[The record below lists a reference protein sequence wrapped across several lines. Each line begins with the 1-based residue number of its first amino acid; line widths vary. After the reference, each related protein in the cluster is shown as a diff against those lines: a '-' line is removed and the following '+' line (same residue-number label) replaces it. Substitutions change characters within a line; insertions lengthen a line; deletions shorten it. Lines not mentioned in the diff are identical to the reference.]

1 MNNSAI
7 KEKIES
13 ANTALGIELGSTRI
27 KAVLVTDDYQVVAS
41 GDFVW
46 ENELHDNIWTYPLEK
61 VWKGIQTSYANLAA
75 SVSEEYGLKLTRIG
89 SIGISAMMHGYM
101 PFDKDGNLLVPFRTW
116 RNNITGEAA
125 EKLTKLF
132 NFNIPERWSVA
143 HLYQAILNKEDHV
156 KDIDFIT
163 TLDGYVSWKL
173 SGNKNTG
180 IGGNKNTGI
189 GDASGMFPID
199 EATKNYD
206 GKMLEQFASLPEV
219 AQYPWNI
226 REILPDV
233 LLAGQPAGKLTE
245 EGAKLLD
252 ISGQLQAGSLI
263 APSEGDAGTGMVA
276 TNAVRKRT
284 GNISAGTSAF
294 SMVVLDQKLNKVHR
308 DIDMVTTPDGAP
320 VAMVHTNNCS
330 SDINAWASV
339 FNQFAKALGVNLS
352 PNQLYEKLFDTSL
365 RGDQDAGGLVNFSY
379 LSGENITKVQD
390 GRPMM
395 VRKPDSHFTL
405 ANIFKV
411 QLYSAFAPLKIGMD
425 ILLREEHIRTDVL
438 IAQGGLF
445 KTPVVAQQVLADA
458 LNTPITLMS
467 NAGEGGPWGM
477 AVLALYASDNKGKNL
492 ADYLDDEVFVDSESA
507 TLYPEP
513 ESVQGYEKFI
523 DNYKAALPAEIEA
536 GKDMK
541 LN

>member
-1 MNNSAI
+1 MDKSAI

-27 KAVLVTDDYQVVAS
+27 KAVLVTDDYNVVAS

-46 ENELHDNIWTYPLEK
+46 ENELRNNIWTYPIEK
-61 VWKGIQTSYANLAA
+61 VWKGIQTSYANMAA
-75 SVSEEYGLKLTRIG
+75 SVNEQYGIKLTKIG

-125 EKLTKLF
+125 DKLTKLF

-156 KDIDFIT
+156 KEIDFIT

-180 IGGNKNTGI
+180 IG
-189 GDASGMFPID
+189 DASGMFPID
-199 EATKNYD
+199 ENTKTYD
-206 GKMLEQFASLPEV
+206 EKMLGQFASLPEV

-226 REILPDV
+226 KEILPEV
-233 LLAGQPAGKLTE
+233 LLAGQAAGKLTP

-252 ISGQLQAGSLI
+252 TSGQLQAGSLI

-339 FNQFAKALGVNLS
+339 FNQFAKVLGVNLS
-352 PNQLYEKLFDTSL
+352 PNQLYEKLFDVSL

-395 VRKPDSHFTL
+395 VRKPNSHFTL

-477 AVLALYASDNKGKNL
+477 AVLALYASDTKGKSL
-492 ADYLDDEVFVDSESA
+492 ADYLDEEVFADAESA

-523 DNYKAALPAEIEA
+523 DNYKEALPAEIEA

>member
-1 MNNSAI
+1 MNKEEI
-7 KEKIES
+7 KGKIVS

-27 KAVLVTDDYQVVAS
+27 KAVLVTDDFQTVAS

-46 ENELHDNIWTYPLEK
+46 ENELDHNIWTYPLEK
-61 VWKGIQTSYANLAA
+61 VWKGIQTSYAKLAA
-75 SVSEEYGLKLTRIG
+75 SVSEEYGVPLTKIG

-101 PFDKDGNLLVPFRTW
+101 PFNDEGQLLVPFRTW

-132 NFNIPERWSVA
+132 GFNIPERWSVA
-143 HLYQAILNKEDHV
+143 HLYQAILNHEKHV
-156 KDIDFIT
+156 KDIAFIT

-180 IGGNKNTGI
+180 IG
-189 GDASGMFPID
+189 DASGMFPID
-199 EATKNYD
+199 ESTKNYD
-206 GKMLEQFASLPEV
+206 EGMLKKFAQLPEV
-219 AQYPWNI
+219 AQFDWDI
-226 REILPDV
+226 KEILPKA
-233 LLAGQPAGKLTE
+233 LMAGETAGHLTDD
-245 EGAKLLD
+245 GAKLLD
-252 ISGQLQAGSLI
+252 PSGQLQAGSLI

-284 GNISAGTSAF
+284 GNISVGTSAF

-320 VAMVHTNNCS
+320 VAMVHINNCS
-330 SDINAWASV
+330 SDINAWANV
-339 FNQFAKALGVNLS
+339 FGQFARALGVKLS
-352 PNQLYEKLFDTSL
+352 PNQLYEKLFDASL

-379 LSGENITKVQD
+379 LSGENITKVTN

-395 VRKPDSHFTL
+395 VRKPDSHFSL

-411 QLYSAFAPLKIGMD
+411 QLYAAFAPLKIGMD
-425 ILLREEHIRTDVL
+425 ILLREEHIRTDAL

-445 KTPVVAQQVLADA
+445 KTPVVAQQALADA
-458 LNTPITLMS
+458 LNTPITVMS

-477 AVLALYASDNKGKNL
+477 AVLALYAHDSQGLSL
-492 ADYLDDEVFVDSESA
+492 ADYLDQKVFVDNESS

-523 DNYKAALPAEIEA
+523 DNYKAALPAELAA
-536 GKDMK
+536 GKSMK
-541 LN
+541 LKN

>member
-180 IGGNKNTGI
+180 IG
-189 GDASGMFPID
+189 DASGMFPID

-233 LLAGQPAGKLTE
+233 LLAGQP
-245 EGAKLLD
+245 D
-252 ISGQLQAGSLI
+252 
-263 APSEGDAGTGMVA
+263 
-276 TNAVRKRT
+276 RK
-284 GNISAGTSAF
+284 S
-294 SMVVLDQKLNKVHR
+294 VV
-308 DIDMVTTPDGAP
+308 
-320 VAMVHTNNCS
+320 
-330 SDINAWASV
+330 
-339 FNQFAKALGVNLS
+339 
-352 PNQLYEKLFDTSL
+352 
-365 RGDQDAGGLVNFSY
+365 
-379 LSGENITKVQD
+379 
-390 GRPMM
+390 
-395 VRKPDSHFTL
+395 
-405 ANIFKV
+405 
-411 QLYSAFAPLKIGMD
+411 
-425 ILLREEHIRTDVL
+425 
-438 IAQGGLF
+438 
-445 KTPVVAQQVLADA
+445 
-458 LNTPITLMS
+458 
-467 NAGEGGPWGM
+467 
-477 AVLALYASDNKGKNL
+477 
-492 ADYLDDEVFVDSESA
+492 
-507 TLYPEP
+507 
-513 ESVQGYEKFI
+513 
-523 DNYKAALPAEIEA
+523 
-536 GKDMK
+536 
-541 LN
+541 

>member
-1 MNNSAI
+1 MDKSAI
-7 KEKIES
+7 KDKIES

-27 KAVLVTDDYQVVAS
+27 KAVLVTDDYKVVAS

-46 ENELHDNIWTYPLEK
+46 ENELRDNIWTYPIEK

-75 SVSEEYGLKLTRIG
+75 SVNEQYGFKLTKIG

-125 EKLTKLF
+125 DKLTKLF
-132 NFNIPERWSVA
+132 DFNIPERWSIA

-156 KDIDFIT
+156 KDIDFFT
-163 TLDGYVSWKL
+163 TLDGYVTWKL
-173 SGNKNTG
+173 S
-180 IGGNKNTGI
+180 GNKNTGI

-199 EATKNYD
+199 ENTKTYD
-206 GKMLEQFASLPEV
+206 EKMLGQFASLPEV
-219 AQYPWNI
+219 AQFDWNI
-226 REILPDV
+226 KDLLPEV
-233 LLAGQPAGKLTE
+233 LLAGQPAGKLTA

-252 ISGQLQAGSLI
+252 PSGQLEAGSLI

-339 FNQFAKALGVNLS
+339 FNQFAKVLGVNLS
-352 PNQLYEKLFDTSL
+352 PNELYEKLFDASL
-365 RGDQDAGGLVNFSY
+365 TGDQDAGGLVNFSY

-445 KTPVVAQQVLADA
+445 KTPVVAQQALADA

-492 ADYLDDEVFVDSESA
+492 ADYLDDEVFVGAESA

-523 DNYKAALPAEIEA
+523 DNYKEALPAEIEA

>member
-1 MNNSAI
+1 
-7 KEKIES
+7 
-13 ANTALGIELGSTRI
+13 
-27 KAVLVTDDYQVVAS
+27 
-41 GDFVW
+41 
-46 ENELHDNIWTYPLEK
+46 
-61 VWKGIQTSYANLAA
+61 
-75 SVSEEYGLKLTRIG
+75 
-89 SIGISAMMHGYM
+89 
-101 PFDKDGNLLVPFRTW
+101 
-116 RNNITGEAA
+116 
-125 EKLTKLF
+125 
-132 NFNIPERWSVA
+132 
-143 HLYQAILNKEDHV
+143 
-156 KDIDFIT
+156 
-163 TLDGYVSWKL
+163 
-173 SGNKNTG
+173 
-180 IGGNKNTGI
+180 
-189 GDASGMFPID
+189 
-199 EATKNYD
+199 
-206 GKMLEQFASLPEV
+206 
-219 AQYPWNI
+219 
-226 REILPDV
+226 
-233 LLAGQPAGKLTE
+233 
-245 EGAKLLD
+245 
-252 ISGQLQAGSLI
+252 
-263 APSEGDAGTGMVA
+263 MVA

-308 DIDMVTTPDGAP
+308 DIDMVTTPDGAL

-339 FNQFAKALGVNLS
+339 FNQFAKVLGVNLS

-425 ILLREEHIRTDVL
+425 ILLREEHIRTDL